1 MAIMQRHTRLTLM
14 APSLMVLALV
24 AASAMPSAAQSIVSN
39 PGSNP
44 FTQNPE
50 ADKAK
55 VTRRPTGLPGAR
67 SSQAVAPAERA
78 VGDMRPTEAL
88 FDAVNRGD
96 IAAARDAIG
105 RGAEIEGRNIL
116 GLTPLELAVDLA
128 RNDITFLL
136 LSMRGASSG
145 AGPEPS
151 RAAPA
156 RAAVAARPAPA
167 PAPVRVAA
175 PAAPR
180 QRSAGADPGTPAPQ
194 AGFLGFGGGTAFR

>member
-1 MAIMQRHTRLTLM
+1 MQRHLHLGLM
-14 APSLMVLALV
+14 ALALL
-24 AASAMPSAAQSIVSN
+24 AASAVSAAAQSSGVTN

-50 ADKAK
+50 ADK
-55 VTRRPTGLPGAR
+55 TRAVRKPSGLPGAR
-67 SSQAVAPAERA
+67 SGQVVAPAEKSA
-78 VGDMRPTEAL
+78 AEMRPTEAL

-105 RGAEIEGRNIL
+105 RGAELGGRNIL
-116 GLTPLELAVDLA
+116 GLTPLDLSIDLA

-136 LSMRGASSG
+136 LSMRGAATG

-151 RAAPA
+151 RAPPA
-156 RAAVAARPAPA
+156 RAAVVARPAPA
-167 PAPVRVAA
+167 PAPARTAA

-194 AGFLGFGGGTAFR
+194 AGFLGFGGGTAIR